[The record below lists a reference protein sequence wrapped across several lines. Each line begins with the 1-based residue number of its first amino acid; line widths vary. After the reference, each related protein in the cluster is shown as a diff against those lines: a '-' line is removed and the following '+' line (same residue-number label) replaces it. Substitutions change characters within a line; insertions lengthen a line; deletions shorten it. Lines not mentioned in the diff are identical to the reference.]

1 MVSHGKFFHHFWD
14 LVKEDML
21 DIVEISRNMR
31 GVLKSFNPPFLTLIA
46 KEERVDTPNKFRPI
60 ALCSIIYKIISKVIA
75 NWLKPLLLK
84 LISSEQSSFVEGI

>member
-1 MVSHGKFFHHFWD
+1 MVSHGNFFHHFWD

-46 KEERVDTPNKFRPI
+46 KEERVDTPNKFRLI

-75 NWLKPLLLK
+75 NSIKP
-84 LISSEQSSFVEGI
+84 LISSEQSSFVEGR